1 MPLRLKA
8 VVLILLICVGISIAQ
23 ASLLIMP
30 NGDRLTGHVVEVKQG
45 QLYFYADVLKSTVTL
60 DATTAKIIE
69 TENPI
74 KKTATDTRPTP
85 ASSAK
90 SKAPKPTNP
99 WKGKLELGYSEQT
112 ALGIHAVNLSVR
124 AEETKVVKEDEYL
137 AKSRILY
144 SNSAQIAT
152 AEQADASFR
161 WRHTLSPL
169 LFSQSESSFN
179 KDRIQ
184 LINYRF
190 EQNVGLGFKVLEDP
204 RKAVN
209 VVFGIT
215 GENLR
220 ATGVEGGFS
229 YLGKASEDFSYKF
242 NSRIKFTQD
251 ASIEYSPL
259 MQNHNG
265 LIPSLT
271 QQVSTSIAEYN
282 YKILTNLE
290 SKITNALSYNLRFE
304 YEYNN
309 ATLDPAARTEQ
320 KFVSA
325 LSYGF

>member
-1 MPLRLKA
+1 MPLRLKVIA
-8 VVLILLICVGISIAQ
+8 MILISISLSMAH
-23 ASLLIMP
+23 ASILVMP
-30 NGDRLTGHVVEVKQG
+30 NGDRLTGHVADTKQG
-45 QLYFYADVLKSTVTL
+45 LLYFYADVLKSIVTL
-60 DATTAKIIE
+60 DASSAKVVE
-69 TENPI
+69 TESPI
-74 KKTATDTRPTP
+74 KKKAVVTPP
-85 ASSAK
+85 ASASTAK
-90 SKAPKPTNP
+90 PNTPKPKNP

-124 AEETKVVKEDEYL
+124 AEESKTVKEDEYL

-144 SNSAQIAT
+144 TDSAQIAT

-169 LFSQSESSFN
+169 LFSQSETSFN
-179 KDRIQ
+179 KDKIQ
-184 LINYRF
+184 LIDYRF

-209 VVFGIT
+209 VVFGLT

-229 YLGKASEDFSYKF
+229 YLGKASEDFSYKI

-290 SKITNALSYNLRFE
+290 NKITNTLSYNLRFE

-320 KFVSA
+320 KFISA

>member
-1 MPLRLKA
+1 MPLRLKVIA
-8 VVLILLICVGISIAQ
+8 MILMCVSLSMAQ
-23 ASLLIMP
+23 ASVLVMP
-30 NGDRLTGHVVEVKQG
+30 NGDRLTGHVVETKQG
-45 QLYFYADVLKSTVTL
+45 ILYFYADALKSTVSL
-60 DATTAKIIE
+60 DANTAKILE
-69 TENPI
+69 TEDSV
-74 KKTATDTRPTP
+74 KKPAVATASTTST
-85 ASSAK
+85 ASEV
-90 SKAPKPTNP
+90 KAPKTKNP

-124 AEETKVVKEDEYL
+124 AEETKTVKENEYL

-161 WRHTLSPL
+161 WRHTLSPQ

-229 YLGKASEDFSYKF
+229 YLGKASEDFSYKI

-290 SKITNALSYNLRFE
+290 SKITNTLSYNLRFE

-309 ATLDPAARTEQ
+309 ATLDPAARAEQ

>member
-1 MPLRLKA
+1 MPLRLKVIA
-8 VVLILLICVGISIAQ
+8 MILMCVSLSMAQ
-23 ASLLIMP
+23 ASVLVMP
-30 NGDRLTGHVVEVKQG
+30 NGDRLTGHVVETKQG
-45 QLYFYADVLKSTVTL
+45 ILYFYADALKSTVSL
-60 DATTAKIIE
+60 DANTAKILE
-69 TENPI
+69 TEDSV
-74 KKTATDTRPTP
+74 KKPAVATASTTST
-85 ASSAK
+85 ASEV
-90 SKAPKPTNP
+90 KAPKPTNP

-124 AEETKVVKEDEYL
+124 AEETKTVKENEYL
-137 AKSRILY
+137 AKTRILY

-290 SKITNALSYNLRFE
+290 SKITNTLSYNLRFE

>member
-1 MPLRLKA
+1 MPLRLKVIA
-8 VVLILLICVGISIAQ
+8 MILMCVSLSMAQ
-23 ASLLIMP
+23 ASVLVMP
-30 NGDRLTGHVVEVKQG
+30 NGDRLTGHVVETKQG
-45 QLYFYADVLKSTVTL
+45 ILYFYADALKSTVSL
-60 DATTAKIIE
+60 DANTAKILE
-69 TENPI
+69 TEDSV
-74 KKTATDTRPTP
+74 KKPAVATASTTST
-85 ASSAK
+85 ASEV
-90 SKAPKPTNP
+90 KAPKPKNP

-124 AEETKVVKEDEYL
+124 AEETKTVKENEYL

-309 ATLDPAARTEQ
+309 ATLDPAARAEQ